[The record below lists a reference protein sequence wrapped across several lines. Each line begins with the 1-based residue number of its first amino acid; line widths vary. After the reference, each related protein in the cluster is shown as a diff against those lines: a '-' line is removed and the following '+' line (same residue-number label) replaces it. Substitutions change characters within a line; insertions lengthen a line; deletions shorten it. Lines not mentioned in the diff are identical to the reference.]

1 MIGLYNRYIPA
12 AGGGHVCHPVSELPE
27 LERSG
32 ANPHAFRAQGPTDH
46 PHSPPPPR
54 GSGRGLG
61 FLEKLLPRSLE
72 TDDLLILL
80 ILLLLM
86 MDSDGGD
93 DSLTVLLAVAAFLI
107 LQ

>member
-1 MIGLYNRYIPA
+1 MYNRYIPA
-12 AGGGHVCHPVSELPE
+12 SDGGYVCHPVSELPE
-27 LERSG
+27 LERRSTI
-32 ANPHAFRAQGPTDH
+32 PHA
-46 PHSPPPPR
+46 PHREEPREYPCAPSPPR
-54 GSGRGLG
+54 CSGKGLG
-61 FLEKLLPRSLE
+61 FLEKLLPRNLE